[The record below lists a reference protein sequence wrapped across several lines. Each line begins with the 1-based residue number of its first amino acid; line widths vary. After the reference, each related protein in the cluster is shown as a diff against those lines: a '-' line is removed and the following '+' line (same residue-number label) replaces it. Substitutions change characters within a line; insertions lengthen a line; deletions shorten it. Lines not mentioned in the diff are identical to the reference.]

1 LISNYIATR
10 RVAGLL
16 LSLEESS
23 AKNRTDYKAWVM
35 WLLGD
40 LGGFCGPPG
49 RAPRFAT
56 GSLRFAKSP
65 NGHPF
70 LWADGGWA
78 ICRW

>member
-1 LISNYIATR
+1 MSCHTTCGG
-10 RVAGLL
+10 VL

-23 AKNRTDYKAWVM
+23 AKNRTDYKAWLM
-35 WLLGD
+35 CLLRD

-49 RAPRFAT
+49 LAPRFAT

-70 LWADGGWA
+70 VLAEDGLA